1 MNKSYGLKVTLNDKV
16 VTNAGI
22 EKENYV
28 VTGYVT
34 FVRRKDSSMS
44 YIFNVGG
51 MDSDEDDH
59 LGWYHTD
66 LKLGDI
72 VEMEVINDSFDPPTE
87 RHKSTI
93 TPEEKLQYRIEEYQ
107 YLKEKLKDYIN
118 EKTKDEEPGN

>member
-1 MNKSYGLKVTLNDKV
+1 MNRSYGLKVTLNDKV

-28 VTGYVT
+28 VTACVT
-34 FVRRKDSSMS
+34 FVHRNDGSE
-44 YIFNVGG
+44 YYNFNVSG

-59 LGWYHTD
+59 LAWYSTD

-72 VEMEVINDSFDPPTE
+72 VEMEVIHDSFDTPSE
-87 RHKSTI
+87 RHKSTV
-93 TPEEKLQYRIEEYQ
+93 TPEEILQNRIEEYR

-118 EKTKDEEPGN
+118 E

>member
-28 VTGYVT
+28 VIGYVT
-34 FVRRKDSSMS
+34 FVHSNDGSE
-44 YIFNVGG
+44 YYNFNVGG
-51 MDSDEDDH
+51 MDSDEDEH
-59 LGWYHTD
+59 LDWCHAD

-72 VEMEVINDSFDPPTE
+72 VEMEVIHDSFDPPST

-93 TPEEKLQYRIEEYQ
+93 TPEERLQYKLEEYQ
-107 YLKEKLKDYIN
+107 YLKEKLKDYVK
-118 EKTKDEEPGN
+118 E